1 MIDRYSSLTL
11 GRPVAIADRD
21 IEVPFPAD
29 ADDEELIAANGVVP
43 NLTAFSASR
52 PPQGI
57 NEMSVFFACLRLR
70 QITSKTNA
78 KLSQS
83 PTVGSSLDTKTSFL
97 IMGRVYTDLHQI
109 LNELKVWRSTTPV
122 FERPKCLYESQEWY
136 EFIYE
141 RDRFLAIRHAM
152 DLVPKRNAL
161 PPQDLLSLCQ
171 KSAARVVLLFS
182 DLYEQNRITYTRSYF
197 QLLFTAGLSAMFCF
211 SATSAIGQPLPHEQ
225 ARALESCG
233 EILHSMATKLPDAK
247 HYATIFKAL
256 HRNIS
261 RKAETSTQGLSSETQ
276 PHPSYTLPG
285 LPGLSDAIVPSVEH
299 ALLTSLH
306 QQHTHLND
314 ADMVQT
320 QPMANHADIS
330 NDGYDHGQWSF
341 PQDGDIFSGLPN
353 QNAAQNDDVLNW
365 AFFNDHRF
373 WDIEAGLGEYA
384 YGDPDANL
392 NMFNLL

>member
-29 ADDEELIAANGVVP
+29 ADDEELIAANGFVP
-43 NLTAFSASR
+43 NLTAFCASR

-70 QITSKTNA
+70 QITSKTNV

-83 PTVGSSLDTKTSFL
+83 LAVDPSLPTETSFL
-97 IMGRVYTDLHQI
+97 TMGRVYTDLHQI
-109 LNELKVWRSTTPV
+109 LNELKVWRSSTPV

-141 RDRFLAIRHAM
+141 RDRLLAIRHAM

-171 KSAARVVLLFS
+171 KSATRVILLFS
-182 DLYEQNRITYTRSYF
+182 DLYQQNRITYTRSYF
-197 QLLFTAGLSAMFCF
+197 QLLFIAGLSAMLCF
-211 SATSAIGQPLPHEQ
+211 SATSAIGHPLPHKQ
-225 ARALESCG
+225 ARALDNCG
-233 EILHSMATKLPDAK
+233 EILHSMGTKLPDAK

-261 RKAETSTQGLSSETQ
+261 RKAETITQGLSSATQ
-276 PHPSYTLPG
+276 PHPSYISTDLPR
-285 LPGLSDAIVPSVEH
+285 LSDTIRPSVEPTPIMP
-299 ALLTSLH
+299 LR
-306 QQHTHLND
+306 QHRANLYN

-320 QPMANHADIS
+320 QFMANHASIS
-330 NDGYDHGQWSF
+330 SDGYDHGEWTF
-341 PQDGDIFSGLPN
+341 PQDGDVFSGLSN
-353 QNAAQNDDVLNW
+353 QNTAQGDDVLHW

-373 WDIEAGLGEYA
+373 GDIEAGLGEYA